1 VNPVFRVQIFRSDGL
16 FCHGMNTER
25 HGVERG
31 EILGD
36 GKIILRYPDLCLLGG
51 DYWIR
56 VAVLSSQYDE
66 LPIHQMAT
74 SIGIH
79 VESEM
84 IDGAG
89 VFAMPC
95 EWITSV

>member
-1 VNPVFRVQIFRSDGL
+1 
-16 FCHGMNTER
+16 
-25 HGVERG
+25 
-31 EILGD
+31 
-36 GKIILRYPDLCLLGG
+36 
-51 DYWIR
+51 
-56 VAVLSSQYDE
+56 VLSSQYDE
-66 LPIHQMAT
+66 LPIHQLAT

-95 EWITSV
+95 EWITAA